1 MHPNPKR
8 VLPIILVLALAG
20 FGWWY
25 FTRPAVAD
33 TGALTASG
41 TIEAVTV
48 NISPEVGGRVTA
60 VNAGEGSAVKA
71 GDVLVTFDTR
81 PVEAQQAQAAAAVTA
96 VQATAR
102 AADAAK
108 TAASANYALLKA
120 GPTPQQ
126 LALAQTGVDRAQV
139 ILDAAQAAYDDLPL
153 AARDTPGGIAVQQ
166 QLDLAKVGLANAKAQ
181 YDVASAG
188 PRPEQL
194 AAAQAQVDAAQ
205 AQLEAA
211 QAQAAA
217 AEAAV
222 KVLDIQLARLTLTAP
237 VDGVVFARTIEPGE
251 VASPGAT
258 LLVVGK
264 LDTLDITVF
273 VPEDRYGNV
282 QLGETATVAVD
293 SFPGRVFNGTVTHIA
308 EQAEFTPRNVQ
319 TAQGRKTTVFAVK
332 LAIANPDGKLKPG
345 MPADVKFGQ

>member
-8 VLPIILVLALAG
+8 VLPVLLILALAG

-25 FTRPAVAD
+25 FTRSAVAD
-33 TGALTASG
+33 TGVLSASG
-41 TIEAVTV
+41 TIEAVSF

-60 VNAGEGSAVKA
+60 VNGAEGGAVKA
-71 GDVLVTFDTR
+71 GDVLVQFDTR
-81 PVEAQQAQAAAAVTA
+81 TPEAQRAQADAALAA

-102 AADAAK
+102 AAEAAQ
-108 TAASANYALLKA
+108 TAATANYALLKA

-139 ILDAAQAAYDDLPL
+139 MLDAAQAAYDDLPL
-153 AARDTPGGIAVQQ
+153 AARDTPGGVAIKQ
-166 QLDLAKVGLANAKAQ
+166 QLDLAKVGLANAQAQ
-181 YDVASAG
+181 YDLAAAG
-188 PRPEQL
+188 PRSEQM
-194 AAAQAQVDAAQ
+194 AAAQAQVDAAR
-205 AQLEAA
+205 AQQEAA
-211 QAQAAA
+211 RAQVAA

-222 KVLDIQLARLTLTAP
+222 TVLDLQIARLTLTAP

-258 LLVVGK
+258 LLVVGQ
-264 LDTLDITVF
+264 LESLNITVF

-282 QLGETATVAVD
+282 QLGQTATVAVD
-293 SFPGRVFNGTVTHIA
+293 SFPGQAFNGTVTHIA

-319 TAQGRKTTVFAVK
+319 TGQGRKTTVFAVK
-332 LAIANPDGKLKPG
+332 LAIANSEGKLKPG
-345 MPADVKFGQ
+345 MPADVTFGQ